1 MSKGFYAY
9 TDKALEYLRRYYVRE
24 FNRTKMQIR
33 ADSLNVITPTINLY
47 DRLRRETIRVREK
60 IAATKYHELHGGE
73 DTITEMWVLD
83 FLGMSN
89 PLTGYIF
96 LNDIDR
102 KRQYFT
108 EDVMS
113 GTNLDKAAKKA
124 LRYLYGSTRQTADL
138 ITDAAAMQAYMDTQT
153 QFVQWIT
160 AHDEKVCYVC
170 NSRDGMI
177 YPINNAPKK
186 PHYGCRC
193 YLRRA

>member
-1 MSKGFYAY
+1 
-9 TDKALEYLRRYYVRE
+9 
-24 FNRTKMQIR
+24 MQIR
-33 ADSLNVITPTINLY
+33 SDRLNVIQPTMNLY
-47 DRLRRETIRVREK
+47 DRLRRETIRVLAK

-96 LNDIDR
+96 LNDIER

-108 EDVMS
+108 EDVLS
-113 GTNLDKAAKKA
+113 GADLDKAAKKA
-124 LRYLYGSTRQTADL
+124 MRYIFGSTREYADL
-138 ITDAAAMQAYMDTQT
+138 ITDAAAVQAFMDTQT
-153 QFVQWIT
+153 RFVEWVT
-160 AHDEKVCYVC
+160 FHDSHVCPVC
-170 NSRDGMI
+170 DERDGVI
-177 YPINNAPKK
+177 YPINNIPKK

>member
-1 MSKGFYAY
+1 
-9 TDKALEYLRRYYVRE
+9 
-24 FNRTKMQIR
+24 MQIR
-33 ADSLNVITPTINLY
+33 SDRLNVIQPTMNLY
-47 DRLRRETIRVREK
+47 DRLRRETIRVLAK

-96 LNDIDR
+96 LNDIER

-108 EDVMS
+108 EDVLS
-113 GTNLDKAAKKA
+113 GADIDKAAKKA
-124 LRYLYGSTRQTADL
+124 MRYIFGSTRQYADL

-153 QFVQWIT
+153 RFVEWVT
-160 AHDEKVCYVC
+160 FHDSHVCPVC
-170 NSRDGMI
+170 DERDGVI
-177 YPINNAPKK
+177 YPINNIPTK

>member
-1 MSKGFYAY
+1 MNNFYAY
-9 TDKALEYLRRYYVRE
+9 TDKALMYLRRYFVQE

-33 ADSLNVITPTINLY
+33 SDDLNVIKKTTALY
-47 DRLRRETIRVREK
+47 DRLRKETIRVFGK
-60 IAATKYHELHGGE
+60 IAAMKYYELHGGE

-108 EDVMS
+108 EDVLS
-113 GTNLDKAAKKA
+113 GANLDKAAKKA
-124 LRYLYGSTRQTADL
+124 LRYWYGSVRQYADM
-138 ITDAAAMQAYMDTQT
+138 ITDAAAVQAFIDTQT
-153 QFVQWIT
+153 QFVEWCT
-160 AHDEKVCYVC
+160 AEDEKVCYTC

-177 YPINNAPKK
+177 YPINNVPTK
-186 PHYGCRC
+186 PHYNCRC

>member
-1 MSKGFYAY
+1 
-9 TDKALEYLRRYYVRE
+9 
-24 FNRTKMQIR
+24 MQIR
-33 ADSLNVITPTINLY
+33 SDRLNVIQPTMALY
-47 DRLRRETIRVREK
+47 DRLRRETIRVLAK

-96 LNDIDR
+96 LNDIER

-108 EDVMS
+108 EDVLS
-113 GTNLDKAAKKA
+113 GADLDKAAKKA
-124 LRYLYGSTRQTADL
+124 MRYIFGSTRQYADL

-153 QFVQWIT
+153 QFVEWVT
-160 AHDEKVCYVC
+160 AHDERVCPSC